1 MAERIIF
8 RQNREFEVEF
18 LASDPRTPEDLTV
31 SAVRGLH
38 EVTPYGMMLFSLASC
53 TAQVV
58 MSYANHHNVPVK
70 EVELDVTY
78 RRIFAE
84 DCENCQEIDRYDEV
98 IEESIA
104 FKGDLQTQEKQKLFR
119 IAHQCPIQKM
129 FEEGI
134 KVDSTLKENENKK

>member
-8 RQNREFEVEF
+8 RQNRQFEVEF
-18 LASDPRTPEDLTV
+18 LASDPRTPDELDV
-31 SAVRGLH
+31 SPVRGLH

-58 MSYANHHNVPVK
+58 MSYAEHHQIPVE

-78 RRIFAE
+78 KRTFEE
-84 DCENCQEIDRYDEV
+84 DCENCQDIDRYDEK
-98 IEESIA
+98 IEESIK
-104 FKGDLQTQEKQKLFR
+104 FVGDLAEGEERKLFR

-129 FEEGI
+129 FEEG
-134 KVDSTLKENENKK
+134 VEVQSRLRKEK

>member
-8 RQNREFEVEF
+8 RQNRQFEVEF
-18 LASDPRTPEDLTV
+18 LASNPRTPEELDV
-31 SAVRGLH
+31 SPVQGLH

-58 MSYANHHNVPVK
+58 MSYAEHHQVPVE
-70 EVELDVTY
+70 EVELDATY
-78 RRIFAE
+78 KRIFKE
-84 DCENCQEIDRYDEV
+84 DCENCQDIDRYDEK
-98 IEESIA
+98 IEESIK
-104 FKGDLQTQEKQKLFR
+104 FTGDLAEDEERKLLR

-134 KVDSTLKENENKK
+134 EVQSKLRKEK